1 MVDACLS
8 QVEMPACDA
17 LSDEAI
23 CDLVR
28 RHFHIDGSAD
38 FAVPSAKPAA
48 TKQVMGPVRK
58 GGKLLSL
65 EEFVSRT
72 LPLLEMEREAEVA
85 QVRQITESQ
94 IVRTMLLDF

>member
-1 MVDACLS
+1 MKV
-8 QVEMPACDA
+8 PACDA

-28 RHFHIDGSAD
+28 RHFHIDGSAA
-38 FAVPSAKPAA
+38 FATPPADVPAR
-48 TKQVMGPVRK
+48 KQANGPLKK
-58 GGKLLSL
+58 GGKQLSL

-85 QVRQITESQ
+85 QVRPIIT
-94 IVRTMLLDF
+94 

>member
-1 MVDACLS
+1 MLS
-8 QVEMPACDA
+8 KVEVPACEA

-28 RHFHIDGSAD
+28 HHFHIDGSAE
-38 FAVPSAKPAA
+38 FAPSPEKSANG
-48 TKQVMGPVRK
+48 KQSMGPVRK

-85 QVRQITESQ
+85 QVSRSPTHRRSAQWH
-94 IVRTMLLDF
+94 